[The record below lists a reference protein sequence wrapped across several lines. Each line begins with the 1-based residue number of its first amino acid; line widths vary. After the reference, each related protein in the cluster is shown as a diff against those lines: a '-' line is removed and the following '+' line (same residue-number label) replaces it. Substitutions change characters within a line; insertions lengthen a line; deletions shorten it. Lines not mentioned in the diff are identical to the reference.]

1 MWPLESKLDGSTLII
16 PLPCLSGTCVLH
28 NGLKQLRGCREGNKT
43 TQKPEK
49 ELAGQVNLSWLLHS
63 NNVVALQCK
72 DVAASRT
79 RVLLPGIT
87 DQMPQRGWDQVP
99 RCQRIREHRGMG
111 GVTAGC
117 REVTDTWAMGDTGGL
132 ARGWEEE
139 VGGGDPLPQGHGTP
153 GPKAQWRAQQPLTG
167 RTEDALEAGSTSQ
180 PTLVPTPVPPR
191 APTIP
196 TPHHGLTC
204 GFLGSKLAKL
214 QRLDK
219 VEGLQGAGQIRG
231 HNKAPVP
238 TVIGIK
244 GHSHSTFFS
253 SIAK

>member
-1 MWPLESKLDGSTLII
+1 MQGCGCQQEEGVTPWNHRPNAPARVGSGSLV
-16 PLPCLSGTCVLH
+16 S
-28 NGLKQLRGCREGNKT
+28 E
-43 TQKPEK
+43 
-49 ELAGQVNLSWLLHS
+49 
-63 NNVVALQCK
+63 
-72 DVAASRT
+72 
-79 RVLLPGIT
+79 
-87 DQMPQRGWDQVP
+87 DQGVQRD
-99 RCQRIREHRGMG
+99 G

-132 ARGWEEE
+132 ARGWEGE

-167 RTEDALEAGSTSQ
+167 RTGDALEAGSTSQ